1 MLKIM
6 NRRGLNWVI
15 PTVIGGSLLL
25 ALPWFGRAYYTHIF
39 ILIFLNIILAMG
51 YRLLYVTGL
60 VSFCHVTFYAIGA
73 YTSAIL
79 AMKLGLPF
87 GICFLG
93 GGIAAAA
100 AAAFLI
106 LVTSRARGAYF
117 FLISFS
123 FLGVMNTVFMQ
134 WRGVTGGASG
144 ITSIPPIISG
154 FDTVVNNYYIF
165 FAFTILTIFIM
176 YLLDRSRFGSELMA
190 IGEAE
195 DLAEVIGIDVL
206 RHRMVAAAIG
216 ALFAGFA
223 GSLFAHYESFIAPT
237 SFPMW
242 TTIYILSWCV
252 IGGVRKFWGPI
263 VGAVLMTAISEY
275 GRMMGAMHAIFYAA
289 VLLAVIIAMPNGIVG
304 LVDTLRT
311 RFGRRQYL
319 GGDTKLGAG
328 PPPVVDE

>member
-1 MLKIM
+1 MPKLM
-6 NRRGLNWVI
+6 SRRGLNWVI

-39 ILIFLNIILAMG
+39 ILVFLNITLALG

-87 GICFLG
+87 GICFLV

-100 AAAFLI
+100 TAAFLI

-134 WRGVTGGASG
+134 WRGMTGGASG
-144 ITSIPPIISG
+144 IPDIPPIMG
-154 FDTVVNNYYIF
+154 FTTVTPYFYIIL
-165 FAFTILTIFIM
+165 AFTAVTIFIM
-176 YLLDRSRFGSELMA
+176 YLFDRSRFGSELMA

-223 GSLFAHYESFIAPT
+223 GSLFAHYESFIAPA

-242 TTIYILSWCV
+242 TAIYILSWCV

-289 VLLAVIIAMPNGIVG
+289 VLLAVIMAMPNGIVG